1 MVLIIITIILQVVIL
16 LAVLHAFKVRKQRG
30 ITWASPV
37 RKWYFVVS
45 AVAQAVLAVI
55 AFIKTDDC
63 NFWLLLVIV
72 SILSCINLSAQV
84 TADKSD

>member
-37 RKWYFVVS
+37 RK
-45 AVAQAVLAVI
+45 
-55 AFIKTDDC
+55 
-63 NFWLLLVIV
+63 
-72 SILSCINLSAQV
+72 
-84 TADKSD
+84 